1 MKRSVTLLLAALLTL
16 CSLTGCAE
24 KTALDPKEPVTL
36 TLWHVYG
43 EQADSPMNRLVE
55 EFNSTVGQ
63 EKGIIVTVTNVS
75 SSSKITAQLQ
85 EAMSGKPGAP

>member
-1 MKRSVTLLLAALLTL
+1 MLSALLLLF
-16 CSLTGCAE
+16 SLSGCAE
-24 KTALDPKEPVTL
+24 KTALDPKKPVTL

-85 EAMSGKPGAP
+85 EGAR